1 MKKEVS
7 GWGGGSPELDFGYAK
22 FGYDVSYVSHEIHM
36 THQMEIM
43 RR

>member
-7 GWGGGSPELDFGYAK
+7 GWGGGSPELDFGYVK
-22 FGYDVSYVSHEIHM
+22 FGYDVSYEIHM